1 MAWIESHQ
9 TLQRHPKTTR
19 AALMLKISRVEM
31 IGHLHCL
38 WWWALDFSTPDGCLG
53 RDISPEMLANAAEFP
68 EKKAE
73 IFLNALKNCGAGK
86 AGFIEEIDGMLYLHN
101 WNDYAGKLIE
111 QRNLS
116 TKQRSLGGKHRMEKL
131 SPEERKLLSQQANNA
146 RWSSQ
151 LTSEDIPATVP
162 NHTVPNTNKEINKEN
177 VTSDDAK
184 RLSELLKTLI
194 LQNNPIAKVPEDIN
208 KWAKDIDL
216 MINKEKRPPDAIESV
231 IRFSQS
237 DNFWK
242 GNILSANK
250 LREKFDQLFVKMNTE
265 FHTLKKDGGQNGTNQ
280 QNNKKLQSTAE
291 LVTANERFMREH
303 AG

>member
-1 MAWIESHQ
+1 
-9 TLQRHPKTTR
+9 
-19 AALMLKISRVEM
+19 
-31 IGHLHCL
+31 
-38 WWWALDFSTPDGCLG
+38 
-53 RDISPEMLANAAEFP
+53 
-68 EKKAE
+68 
-73 IFLNALKNCGAGK
+73 
-86 AGFIEEIDGMLYLHN
+86 MLYLHN

-151 LTSEDIPATVP
+151 LTSDDIPATVP
-162 NHTVPNTNKEINKEN
+162 NSTVPNTNKEINKEN
-177 VTSDDAK
+177 VTSDDAR

-194 LQNNPIAKVPEDIN
+194 LQNNPIAKVPDDIN

-216 MINKEKRPPDAIESV
+216 MISKEKRPPDAIESV

-265 FHTLKKDGGQNGTNQ
+265 FRTLKKDGGQNGTNQ

-303 AG
+303 GG